1 MRIFEELEDF
11 DKDDLNISGEDI
23 DIEADD
29 DWLTSILNDDM
40 MDYEKEELIGSQI
53 VHDFNNK
60 EPEFP
65 AFEQPIDEPTNDNKM
80 QVVSLDDVLSIIQQV
95 MGNTSAPVNQSASAV
110 STGTSE
116 VPVMTGDDG
125 PGKTATPLQ
134 GGEEALKK
142 VFFQGEG
149 NETLDSDFDALYDS
163 INNLESHV
171 TNDSSYVDVVG
182 GRAMKSDIEQPGL
195 KAIDRDFDNSS
206 NNTGSSIAS
215 GQETVIEPQAE
226 IVGDETPEVDI
237 DFNPS
242 GCQSMKIP
250 VAERKPGIYNDIED
264 GELGPDRLVQ
274 GLPKSSDWDDDDE
287 YDHDEDTELLLDI
300 DEEEDTDGSIED
312 GEELVEAEVD
322 ELTGEMKHP
331 DLDRF
336 SAVDDYS
343 QDDDE
348 FEIGIP
354 EDEFEPAYE
363 EPQGNAITV
372 DKSMNIGGQK
382 VKLIL
387 TGVMITESE
396 LKYIGETVKNAGNSL
411 KKIEGQGNKLNII
424 VEAEE
429 KQYTIN
435 YIDQPRNKTKTPF
448 SIKSHQFTSLEEA
461 LDRINYKRGQ
471 KESEVFNKII
481 DESILL
487 REFANT
493 RDADIFNDFKE
504 VKIAS
509 NWAVRNVGA
518 LNLKNG
524 LNEVFS
530 KITQT
535 GTEPNTLVKDQNNN
549 FYLIKGNLK
558 ERSKVGTKKELVEY
572 KQNKSLGVVEVVGL
586 FENDEKGLGKVMYK
600 IQRTSIP
607 LLVWK

>member
-1 MRIFEELEDF
+1 MRIFEELDDF
-11 DKDDLNISGEDI
+11 DDDLNISGEDI
-23 DIEADD
+23 DIESDD
-29 DWLTSILNDDM
+29 DWLTNLMNG
-40 MDYEKEELIGSQI
+40 EPELKTEEPTEGMVSDETTISPDPI
-53 VHDFNNK
+53 TK

-65 AFEQPIDEPTNDNKM
+65 EFEPTNDEPTNDNKM

-95 MGNTSAPVNQSASAV
+95 MGNTSAPVNTPAV
-110 STGTSE
+110 PTGTQAQ
-116 VPVMTGDDG
+116 PIMTADAG

-134 GGEEALKK
+134 GGEEALRQ
-142 VFFQGEG
+142 VYFQGEG

-182 GRAMKSDIEQPGL
+182 GRAPKNGVEQPGL
-195 KAIDRDFDNSS
+195 KDAGI
-206 NNTGSSIAS
+206 
-215 GQETVIEPQAE
+215 ETVIEPQAE
-226 IVGDETPEVDI
+226 IVGEEAPEVDLYCPDKMLPDLSI
-237 DFNPS
+237 SINDPRN
-242 GCQSMKIP
+242 
-250 VAERKPGIYNDIED
+250 AHKPGFYDDMED
-264 GELGPDRLVQ
+264 GELGPERLVQ
-274 GLPKSSDWDDDDE
+274 DLPKSSDWDEEDE
-287 YDHDEDTELLLDI
+287 EDKELLLDI
-300 DEEEDTDGSIED
+300 DEEEDMDGSVED

-343 QDDDE
+343 SGDDE

-363 EPQGNAITV
+363 EPVGNAVTV
-372 DKSMNIGGQK
+372 DKSINMGGQK
-382 VKLIL
+382 IKLVL
-387 TGVMITESE
+387 TGVIITESE
-396 LKYIGETVKNAGNSL
+396 IKYIGEAVKKAGNSL
-411 KKIEGQGNKLNII
+411 KKIEGQGNKLNIV
-424 VEAEE
+424 VEADE

-435 YIDQPRNKTKTPF
+435 YVDQPRNKTKTPF
-448 SIKSHQFTSLEEA
+448 AIKSQQFTSLEEA
-461 LDRINYKRGQ
+461 LDRINYKRAE
-471 KESEVFNKII
+471 KEAEVFNKLV

-493 RDADIFNDFKE
+493 KDADIFNDFKE
-504 VKIAS
+504 INITS
-509 NWAVRNVGA
+509 NWTVRNVGA

-549 FYLIKGNLK
+549 YYLIKGNLK

-572 KQNKSLGVVEVVGL
+572 KQKKSLGVVEVIGL
-586 FENDEKGLGKVMYK
+586 FENNEKGLGKVMYK